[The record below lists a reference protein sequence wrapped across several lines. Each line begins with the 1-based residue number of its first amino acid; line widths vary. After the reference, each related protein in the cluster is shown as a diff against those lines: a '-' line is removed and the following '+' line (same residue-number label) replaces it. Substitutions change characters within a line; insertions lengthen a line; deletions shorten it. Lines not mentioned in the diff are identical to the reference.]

1 MRDQFYVN
9 LFSNAS
15 SEIFH
20 DNTLSKFKVQLSQ
33 PILLN
38 ESYEVALEELNFPF
52 SIKNVTRPSN
62 EFFLVRPMGAGK
74 VDASKKIR
82 IPAKQDFIALV
93 KNGLREL
100 FGPKASLERRGK
112 CYSISFQRNNALRM
126 SPALSKKIGFAET
139 IFGIGQHM
147 EGSPVEEDTFD
158 REVEVELTRVK
169 HTMTQDRIEIPEGFY
184 DSPEDLINAINSA
197 YQSHLK
203 LLSSKILLR
212 YNPYIKV
219 VELQLHHV
227 GYIMIDPQLSHMLG
241 FGEKS
246 VYTSFS
252 VADRDVILF
261 PSNYIFTYCDIIE
274 AEHVGDVKAPLLRV
288 VPFVVSKRNE
298 MISYSFNLLQYKK
311 VVVKEVN
318 TICLELVGEKGT
330 YIPFLDG
337 SGRVAATLHF
347 RKCT

>member
-1 MRDQFYVN
+1 MT
-9 LFSNAS
+9 SA
-15 SEIFH
+15 
-20 DNTLSKFKVQLSQ
+20 
-33 PILLN
+33 
-38 ESYEVALEELNFPF
+38 A
-52 SIKNVTRPSN
+52 NVIH
-62 EFFLVRPMGAGK
+62 LVRSTDGGK
-74 VDASKKIR
+74 VEGSKRIQ
-82 IPAKQDFIALV
+82 IPAKRDFLSLV
-93 KNGLREL
+93 KSGLREL

-112 CYSISFQRNNALRM
+112 CYSISIQRNNALRM
-126 SPALSKKIGFAET
+126 SPIMSKKLGFAE
-139 IFGIGQHM
+139 IVFGTGQPM
-147 EGSPVEEDTFD
+147 DGMPVEEEDTFD

-169 HTMTQDRIEIPEGFY
+169 YVMTQDRIEIPEGFY
-184 DSPEDLINAINSA
+184 ESPEDLINAINSA
-197 YQSHLK
+197 YQSHLH
-203 LLSSKILLR
+203 LNSSKILLR

-219 VELQLHHV
+219 VELQLHHN
-227 GYIMIDPQLSHMLG
+227 GYILINSHLSHMLG
-241 FGEKS
+241 FGDKNIF
-246 VYTSFS
+246 TSFS

-311 VVVKEVN
+311 VVVKEIS